1 MKVTAEVTIGNGTY
15 EDWLEFFRSY
25 ESERNQFVSNE
36 VIQKESTNS
45 AVVTFDIVNLEG
57 LTKLSS
63 REDILETE
71 KQMQI
76 TTAIK

>member
-15 EDWLEFFRSY
+15 EDWLEFFKSY
-25 ESERNQFVSNE
+25 ESERIKFVSNE

-63 REDILETE
+63 RDDIIETE
-71 KQMQI
+71 KRMQI